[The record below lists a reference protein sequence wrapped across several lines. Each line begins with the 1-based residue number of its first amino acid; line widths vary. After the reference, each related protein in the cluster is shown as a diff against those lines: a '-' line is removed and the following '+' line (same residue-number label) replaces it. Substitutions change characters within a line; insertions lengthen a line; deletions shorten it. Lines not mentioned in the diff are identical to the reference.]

1 MKRIVFLLIGLLW
14 AATTLQAQYRDYIY
28 GDQIETSLGITYKID
43 YALNKEM
50 YLSNILNYKE
60 DQPIVYTSGEAVYEE
75 DYDEMVFGDIQR
87 TTLIEAI
94 EATFTAEEIDEFVV
108 GHDKMGAMMVVNP
121 TGRVLEISFYID
133 ISPRT
138 LAVSPD
144 QYAQFE
150 QNLKQY
156 VRFDVGPDDPRLQF
170 TRSICTIYFRQLFR
184 PRHEINPDADIITP

>member
-1 MKRIVFLLIGLLW
+1 MKKCIVL
-14 AATTLQAQYRDYIY
+14 AAIIITAVSTYAQYRGFIR
-28 GDQIETSLGITYKID
+28 GDHIPTTTGITYDIK
-43 YALNKEM
+43 YALNETM
-50 YLSNILNYKE
+50 YLTNLSNYKNN
-60 DQPIVYTSGEAVYEE
+60 QPIVYTSGEAVYEE

-94 EATFTAEEIDEFVV
+94 EATFTTEEIDEFVV
-108 GHDKMGAMMVVNP
+108 GNDKIESMMVVSP

-184 PRHEINPDADIITP
+184 PRREINPDADIVTP